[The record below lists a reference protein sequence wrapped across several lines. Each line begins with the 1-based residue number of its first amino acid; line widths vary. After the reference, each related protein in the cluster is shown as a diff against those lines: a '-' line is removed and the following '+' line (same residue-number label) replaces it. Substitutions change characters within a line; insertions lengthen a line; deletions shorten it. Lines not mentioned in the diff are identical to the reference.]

1 MPSGAWENRAGG
13 TAFSDRGEYAAG
25 PRSQS
30 AASAFLPSRGADPGK
45 TPRCGGRGA
54 EIRGQVVRP
63 PSQTIAPWAQLSSVG
78 PELERE
84 WIANHPFNRLHLQS
98 RGARVEVG
106 MLSFGLIPASRVPGL
121 GYILLGYQI

>member
-1 MPSGAWENRAGG
+1 MPSGAWENLAGG

-63 PSQTIAPWAQLSSVG
+63 PPQTIAPWAQLSSG
-78 PELERE
+78 GQNWRGNGLQITHLIGFICNPEGLEL
-84 WIANHPFNRLHLQS
+84 RL
-98 RGARVEVG
+98 ECC
-106 MLSFGLIPASRVPGL
+106 
-121 GYILLGYQI
+121 LLD